1 MKWETDVSG
10 IDLCNRWFKSFISA
24 STDKTSLRFCRY
36 TWPLT
41 SVHSQLVFFPRLT
54 PLPSRQWSLVIYSL
68 PDCRIFPSSYCR
80 IVVFYRIVVFPSSLH
95 RPFSLRFIFGLSF
108 FLSSYFWIAV
118 FTRLSFFPTSYCLIV
133 VLFTGLTLFPSSYC
147 RIVVLFTRLSLFP
160 SSYYRFSLR
169 LITN

>member
-1 MKWETDVSG
+1 MLVA
-10 IDLCNRWFKSFISA
+10 LISA
-24 STDKTSLRFCRY
+24 IDGLSLLYQRLQTKLHYGFVDILGPWLQYTANLCFSTAN
-36 TWPLT
+36 
-41 SVHSQLVFFPRLT
+41 T
-54 PLPSRQWSLVIYSL
+54 PPITPVESCYLFATGLSYFN
-68 PDCRIFPSSYCR
+68 FPSSYCR
-80 IVVFYRIVVFPSSLH
+80 IVVFYRIDVFPSSFH

-147 RIVVLFTRLSLFP
+147 RIVVLFTGLSLFP

>member
-1 MKWETDVSG
+1 MKWETDVGG

-80 IVVFYRIVVFPSSLH
+80 IVVFYRIVVFPLSFH
-95 RPFSLRFIFGLSF
+95 RPFSLRLIIGLSFLPDCRFSLRHIAGLSF
-108 FLSSYFWIAV
+108 FLPDCHCF
-118 FTRLSFFPTSYCLIV
+118 
-133 VLFTGLTLFPSSYC
+133 
-147 RIVVLFTRLSLFP
+147 
-160 SSYYRFSLR
+160 LR
-169 LITN
+169 LITAFPFVFLLTSF